1 MNLLTI
7 IILIVFALCLLRGWQ
22 RGFIKSLA
30 SMFSLILSIMLV
42 SAATPYVTKFLK
54 TQTPLYDY
62 ILEKCEDTFT
72 IKGGNATTQGSEEE
86 QDSIIDSL
94 SLPKVIKETLKENNT
109 PQYYTQL
116 AAKNLSDYV
125 QKYMAGLILSIVS
138 YILTFILIVSL
149 VALAVAMLNIM
160 TKLPVLHGINR
171 LLGLGLGFFQGLIIV
186 WIGFLIITIFS
197 HTSVGRELMQMITD
211 SSILSKM
218 YDANALLGFLQTKTV
233 L

>member
-1 MNLLTI
+1 
-7 IILIVFALCLLRGWQ
+7 
-22 RGFIKSLA
+22 
-30 SMFSLILSIMLV
+30 
-42 SAATPYVTKFLK
+42 
-54 TQTPLYDY
+54 
-62 ILEKCEDTFT
+62 
-72 IKGGNATTQGSEEE
+72 
-86 QDSIIDSL
+86 
-94 SLPKVIKETLKENNT
+94 
-109 PQYYTQL
+109 
-116 AAKNLSDYV
+116 
-125 QKYMAGLILSIVS
+125 MAGLILSIVS

-160 TKLPVLHGINR
+160 TKLPVLHGINQ

-186 WIGFLIITIFS
+186 WIGFLIITILS